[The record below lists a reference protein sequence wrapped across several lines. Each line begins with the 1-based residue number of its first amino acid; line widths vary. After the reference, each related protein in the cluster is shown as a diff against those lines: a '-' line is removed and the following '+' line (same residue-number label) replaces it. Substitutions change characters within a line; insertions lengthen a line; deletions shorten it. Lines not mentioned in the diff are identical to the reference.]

1 MTRKYLNR
9 NIISSTGM
17 CLSTKTTANEFSPY
31 NQTPRLLP
39 PGLLQL
45 TLPRSFPL
53 LYCFQMLL
61 VWAAVVAVS
70 LPPARG
76 NVALSERAA
85 RRQPSLS
92 RGRLT
97 PQQSCC
103 LQPHNHNPSL
113 MLSKSSAWILLYQGT
128 QASGVFIPTNGGA
141 GGNDTLLAAEF
152 LLLSAPLPLGL
163 LDLSLWFS

>member
-9 NIISSTGM
+9 NLISSTGM

-31 NQTPRLLP
+31 NQTPWLLP

-113 MLSKSSAWILLYQGT
+113 MLSKSS
-128 QASGVFIPTNGGA
+128 PTALPEFCCTKALRHQECSSPLMEELVGM
-141 GGNDTLLAAEF
+141 TL
-152 LLLSAPLPLGL
+152 S
-163 LDLSLWFS
+163 